1 MYQRKKSLKG
11 NPQRCVHYWI
21 VEPANDVTSEAHCC
35 KCLSVKKF
43 NNILM
48 DVDMPRDER
57 DTRNRSSW
65 LFAG

>member
-11 NPQRCVHYWI
+11 NPQSCVHYWI

-43 NNILM
+43 HNILIDIHM
-48 DVDMPRDER
+48 TQVER
-57 DTRNRSSW
+57 ATGNRSSW
-65 LFAG
+65 LFAE